1 MYNIANTLYLPFV
14 ERMRYNTSE
23 IKEYS
28 IAYIEESKYIFDIFD
43 YMRETY
49 PEIDLFIINYGTG
62 ISIRSD
68 KENINVGKIVKTFG
82 GGGHKGSGGFKL
94 SKEKIQ
100 DCIEESTGT
109 KFFFQN

>member
-1 MYNIANTLYLPFV
+1 
-14 ERMRYNTSE
+14 
-23 IKEYS
+23 
-28 IAYIEESKYIFDIFD
+28 
-43 YMRETY
+43 MRETY

-94 SKEKIQ
+94 SKEKSRIALRKAQ
-100 DCIEESTGT
+100 E
-109 KFFFQN
+109 QNSFSELVCF